1 MTGSGEEPSG
11 GTNSAGGPLSGGS
24 GGVPVPN
31 DRPANT
37 LVPTSDFEVFTAEDG
52 QPALRMTAE
61 AQIVGLRAQAQRYR
75 EEIGGYKRTQDELT
89 DALATAEA
97 ELRELKRT
105 MRDIGQVRGIPDE
118 VGQGS

>member
-1 MTGSGEEPSG
+1 
-11 GTNSAGGPLSGGS
+11 
-24 GGVPVPN
+24 
-31 DRPANT
+31 
-37 LVPTSDFEVFTAEDG
+37 VPTSDFEVFTAEDG